1 MKVLIKLKVCFA
13 ALAARKKKI
22 TNKKYEAIIQAKN
35 IISQLCEDGAMD
47 YVESGVDVVRNTCL
61 MKAPAL
67 LKEALLTVL
76 TSGTISDNG
85 FQMPA
90 TACCCENFSVT
101 RKQMKRHSL
110 SLLVCDPLDKRADED
125 GYFTMPVFG
134 RVFIEK

>member
-1 MKVLIKLKVCFA
+1 MPAC
-13 ALAARKKKI
+13 RQERMETMKKI
-22 TNKKYEAIIQAKN
+22 STRKYEAILQAKD
-35 IISQLCEDGAMD
+35 IIAQLCEDGAMD
-47 YVESGVDVVRNTCL
+47 YIESGVDVVRNTCL

-110 SLLVCDPLDKRADED
+110 SL
-125 GYFTMPVFG
+125 
-134 RVFIEK
+134 FI